1 MPAPGIAGALPFC
14 SCRPVDLPCRP
25 LLFLPLLLLPGG
37 CAPAPSGPVLG
48 FHGVGEGT
56 ELGATTVQKGADRG
70 AVEWALLAD
79 LAGEDRLV
87 EELSKHFHFERL
99 HSDADLERILA
110 KEFSGVRGKGKARA
124 LWKRYRFATFSG
136 QEADNDTIVFFDS
149 AGKAVT
155 AWPGVEDL
163 R

>member
-1 MPAPGIAGALPFC
+1 MHRL
-14 SCRPVDLPCRP
+14 
-25 LLFLPLLLLPGG
+25 LLFLLLLPLS

-48 FHGVGEGT
+48 FDTVGEGT

-87 EELSKHFHFERL
+87 EELSKRFHFERL

-110 KEFSGVRGKGKARA
+110 KDFSGVRGKDKARA
-124 LWKRYRFATFSG
+124 LWKRYRSATSSG
-136 QEADNDTIVFFDS
+136 LEADNYTIVFFDS
-149 AGKAVT
+149 SGKTVT
-155 AWPGVEDL
+155 AWPELKDL